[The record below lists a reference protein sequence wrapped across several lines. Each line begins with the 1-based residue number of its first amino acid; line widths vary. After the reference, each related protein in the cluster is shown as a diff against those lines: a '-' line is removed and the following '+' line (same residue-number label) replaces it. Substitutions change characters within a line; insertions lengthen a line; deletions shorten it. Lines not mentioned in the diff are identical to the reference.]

1 MTTAVHA
8 FISPVRVRS
17 AWTMPNIVVNGA
29 PYIVA
34 TRAAIETPYAVALCA
49 NVRET
54 STRSEI
60 SVEGAMDLQD
70 EEINQGSRHA

>member
-1 MTTAVHA
+1 MPTQAPA
-8 FISPVRVRS
+8 SVRTS
-17 AWTMPNIVVNGA
+17 
-29 PYIVA
+29 
-34 TRAAIETPYAVALCA
+34 YAVELIRPRRLKLKPRPGAALCA

-70 EEINQGSRHA
+70 EEINQGSVDA

>member
-1 MTTAVHA
+1 VNQK
-8 FISPVRVRS
+8 PVYERPTLLRHQ
-17 AWTMPNIVVNGA
+17 MGLMNKFGRP
-29 PYIVA
+29 
-34 TRAAIETPYAVALCA
+34 LCA

-70 EEINQGSRHA
+70 EEINQGSVYA